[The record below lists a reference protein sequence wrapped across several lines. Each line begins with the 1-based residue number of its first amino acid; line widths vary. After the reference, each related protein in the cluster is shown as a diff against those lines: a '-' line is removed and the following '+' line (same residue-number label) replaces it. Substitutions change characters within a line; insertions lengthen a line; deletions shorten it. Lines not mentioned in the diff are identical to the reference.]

1 MPEEKIDYVSQAHK
15 LGTLCGDDAA
25 KWAAAFCQI
34 RALHGFPIDE
44 SNMIG
49 WFANAI
55 EIAHDKRMAEAS
67 KQ

>member
-1 MPEEKIDYVSQAHK
+1 MSETDYTVLAHK
-15 LGTLCGDDAA
+15 LGSVCQDDAA

-34 RALHGFPIDE
+34 RAKHGFPIDE

-55 EIAHDKRMAEAS
+55 EIAHDHRLENPPS
-67 KQ
+67 